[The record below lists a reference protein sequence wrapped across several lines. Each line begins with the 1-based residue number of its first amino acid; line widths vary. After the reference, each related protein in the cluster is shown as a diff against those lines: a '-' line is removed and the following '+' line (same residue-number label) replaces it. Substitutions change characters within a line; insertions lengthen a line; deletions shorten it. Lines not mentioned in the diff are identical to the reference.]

1 MLSDVCPVIHRGGPI
16 STKIFDTICEIQ
28 NSRNLDSNII
38 YRFRSL
44 FEESGKLEDINEEK
58 NVYNYSTDDGKLGK
72 AAIDNMKTAFHSL
85 KLVLMPFLGVTPEK
99 FDEMV
104 EACDKEFE
112 DNKSYH
118 EIGRIYGRKK
128 ENV

>member
-1 MLSDVCPVIHRGGPI
+1 MSDFCPVLHRRGPI

-28 NSRNLDSNII
+28 NSRNLDNNII
-38 YRFRSL
+38 YRLRSL

-58 NVYNYSTDDGKLGK
+58 NVYNYSTEDGKLGK
-72 AAIDNMKTAFHSL
+72 AAIDNIKTAIHSM
-85 KLVLMPFLGVTPEK
+85 KLVLIPLLEVTPEK
-99 FDEMV
+99 FEEMV
-104 EACDKEFE
+104 EVCGKEFE

-128 ENV
+128 QNG